1 MKPKREERRNGG
13 AKKAKILVVGAS
25 NFGGQAAL
33 TQRLSTKTMPLE
45 DGADGSRS
53 LGNDQESVQDLAG
66 VRGGLCSVVERVYMP
81 LVSASA

>member
-1 MKPKREERRNGG
+1 MEPKREERRNGG

-25 NFGGQAAL
+25 NFGGQAA
-33 TQRLSTKTMPLE
+33 LSTKTMPLE

-66 VRGGLCSVVERVYMP
+66 VCGGLCSVVERVYMP

>member
-1 MKPKREERRNGG
+1 
-13 AKKAKILVVGAS
+13 
-25 NFGGQAAL
+25 
-33 TQRLSTKTMPLE
+33 MPLE
-45 DGADGSRS
+45 DGADGSHS

>member
-1 MKPKREERRNGG
+1 MVAQKPSKTFV
-13 AKKAKILVVGAS
+13 VVGAS
-25 NFGGQAAL
+25 NFGRGGQAA
-33 TQRLSTKTMPLE
+33 LSTKTMPLE

>member
-1 MKPKREERRNGG
+1 MVAQKPRKLFFFVWSL
-13 AKKAKILVVGAS
+13 AW
-25 NFGGQAAL
+25 NFGGQAA
-33 TQRLSTKTMPLE
+33 LSTKTMPLE

>member
-1 MKPKREERRNGG
+1 MFIRRNEWWRKNRKPSKLFWSL
-13 AKKAKILVVGAS
+13 AW
-25 NFGGQAAL
+25 NFRGQAA
-33 TQRLSTKTMPLE
+33 LSTKTMPLE

-66 VRGGLCSVVERVYMP
+66 VCGGLCSVVERVYMP